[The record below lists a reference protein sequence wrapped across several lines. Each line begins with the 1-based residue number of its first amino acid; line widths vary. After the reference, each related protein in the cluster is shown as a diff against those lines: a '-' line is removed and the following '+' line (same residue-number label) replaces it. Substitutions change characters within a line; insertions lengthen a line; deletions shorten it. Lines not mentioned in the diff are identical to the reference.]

1 MQKRTTKPLDK
12 ICAPFRGSKLW
23 FLLATT
29 ATALTFS
36 PYANALGL
44 GSYQVRSALGQ
55 PLKLAI
61 DILATTKGSIS
72 ASCFN
77 VVKDTYTS
85 IDGIPY
91 VIQGS
96 LSVEPKAKGKPA
108 RLIFVASRPT
118 NDPILK
124 INIES
129 TCGQRARRE
138 LTVMLDPQLPTDGK
152 NIPLPLAPSSTGSST
167 AAEAA
172 AVLPAA
178 NVNSMNEPGSNRYS
192 KHTAP
197 APSNTKNTKKSAP
210 IKAAPKTAPQPAAAA
225 STPQSTTGATGTN
238 GDATALPGSLTPS
251 ELEAYEKAIHS
262 PKSKSGKGKH
272 TAKNVSDAAA
282 TSDQETSNEKKKSST
297 TLSKALTL
305 QPQKLATDDGSDL
318 RLSVSNSEGGAAKAP
333 KSRIQPKLNMI
344 TEIDQLNDTS
354 PGNTSEPTSTLSA
367 EERAAILAKVE
378 RVVNAPLEH
387 DLPKDGLPSDAN
399 NTNADKTP
407 SAYERYITQQT
418 KDEMEKKLA
427 ATAGTSSKKS
437 YRTAAWFAGAS
448 LFLLGFWFWRK
459 RNVER
464 SRSYLA
470 NVENVEKK
478 KYPKKLEPL
487 LNQDQDIKSTW
498 SENNLTKEYPGTQTH
513 TVTFEY
519 EPGTAAPDTLT
530 SSPAPSHS
538 AAPTSAFVSR
548 EDTEPS
554 TSETTDGL
562 KYKHEEDDSAP
573 APSSTADSFLNTLH
587 DDEHDASS
595 TSSKPDVSKAN
606 PSLEKKSDQ
615 TFMPENKAPA
625 LSEHTLQSVTPVHVP
640 DVTHEEE
647 TIATPSM
654 AADID
659 LNTTAHEHALN
670 VPASDPIKHSEE
682 AIEKP
687 ESPLLRGQTVVEQA
701 TEYLHSD
708 QISVATSYL
717 ESSIEWL
724 PSAPQPWLLLLKIHA
739 QDGNT
744 EAFETLQLKFFDVFK
759 SVAGFNED
767 DLLNEPELSEENHHA
782 ALEQCAPD
790 LLASIMNDWDQPTK
804 ALERL
809 EDVLLNQIQSSLHR
823 FTIKAIQELL
833 FLYTLAV
840 EKNSQE

>member
-23 FLLATT
+23 FLLAST
-29 ATALTFS
+29 ATALTFA

-61 DILATTKGSIS
+61 DILTTSKGSVS

-77 VVKDTYTS
+77 VVKDTFTS
-85 IDGIPY
+85 ADGIPY

-96 LSVEPKAKGKPA
+96 LSIEPKAKDKPA
-108 RLIFVASRPT
+108 RLLFVASRPT
-118 NDPILK
+118 NDPVIK

-152 NIPLPLAPSSTGSST
+152 NIPLPLAPSASRNSISSATEEAVT
-167 AAEAA
+167 A
-172 AVLPAA
+172 LPAA
-178 NVNSMNEPGSNRYS
+178 SVNSMHEPGSNRYS
-192 KHTAP
+192 KDAKP

-210 IKAAPKTAPQPAAAA
+210 VKAVPQPTAT
-225 STPQSTTGATGTN
+225 STPPRSIGAN
-238 GDATALPGSLTPS
+238 GETSSGSLTPS
-251 ELEAYEKAIHS
+251 ELEAYEKAIA
-262 PKSKSGKGKH
+262 PTSKSSGKNKH
-272 TAKNVSDAAA
+272 NEKNVPDAEAASDEGAN
-282 TSDQETSNEKKKSST
+282 NEKKKSST
-297 TLSKALTL
+297 ALNKALIL

-318 RLSVSNSEGGAAKAP
+318 RLSVSNSEGTTAKTP

-344 TEIDQLNDTS
+344 TQIDQLNNTF
-354 PGNTSEPTSTLSA
+354 PGNTSDSTSTLST

-387 DLPKDGLPSDAN
+387 DLPKDSMPLDAN
-399 NTNADKTP
+399 NIATNKTP

-418 KDEMEKKLA
+418 KNEMEKKLA
-427 ATAGTSSKKS
+427 ANAGTSSKKS
-437 YRTAAWFAGAS
+437 YRTAALFAGAS
-448 LFLLGFWFWRK
+448 LFLLGFWLWRK

-478 KYPKKLEPL
+478 KYPKRLEPL

-498 SENNLTKEYPGTQTH
+498 SESNLTKEYPGTQTH

-519 EPGTAAPDTLT
+519 EPGTAVPDTLS
-530 SSPAPSHS
+530 SSPAASHS
-538 AAPTSAFVSR
+538 TESEFVSR
-548 EDTEPS
+548 EDTKPS
-554 TSETTDGL
+554 ITKKTDGL
-562 KYKHEEDDSAP
+562 EYKHEEHE
-573 APSSTADSFLNTLH
+573 APSIPSVTDSFLNTLNKDKH
-587 DDEHDASS
+587 EASS
-595 TSSKPDVSKAN
+595 SPAPSVSKVNLASN
-606 PSLEKKSDQ
+606 LEKKPDQ
-615 TFMPENKAPA
+615 PIIQAQEKTHSSENNFQSLASIHV
-625 LSEHTLQSVTPVHVP
+625 SEATQK
-640 DVTHEEE
+640 E
-647 TIATPSM
+647 TIAMPSM

-659 LNTTAHEHALN
+659 LNTATHEHSLQ
-670 VPASDPIKHSEE
+670 VPLDGPIKHSEE

-744 EAFETLQLKFFDVFK
+744 EAFETLQLQFFDVFK
-759 SVAGFNED
+759 SVAGFNEN
-767 DLLNEPELSEENHHA
+767 DLLNEPELSENNHHA

-790 LLASIMNDWDQPTK
+790 LLALIMNDWNQPQH

-809 EDVLLNQIQSSLHR
+809 ENVLLNQIQSSLHR

-833 FLYTLAV
+833 FLYTLAI
-840 EKNSQE
+840 EKNAQE